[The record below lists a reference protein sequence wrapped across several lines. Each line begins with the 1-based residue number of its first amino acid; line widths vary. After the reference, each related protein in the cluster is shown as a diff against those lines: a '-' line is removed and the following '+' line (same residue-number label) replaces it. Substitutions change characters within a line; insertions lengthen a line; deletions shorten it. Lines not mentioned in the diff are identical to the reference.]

1 MENLD
6 CNGRAAIHNP
16 HASFGPFEML
26 AILGFALIIA
36 STFLDFTPIVKQ
48 NWRAS
53 GAGFPVAISCFLG
66 AFLMLRRHYFAG
78 FFIAV
83 FAGFFLTHE
92 IIIIYDNKA
101 VELGKEL
108 TVDGWFRP
116 VLEVYRNAFTFN
128 TGAFWALVGVLVS
141 VISICVGWVIDV
153 VKTNNYAAK
162 RADLIGEAMKVAAA
176 TGTETAREAQNVS
189 ENNVLADED
198 DSLSTDDDF
207 SAEDSFEDDEIGN
220 EEHDDDEDKTA

>member
-6 CNGRAAIHNP
+6 CNGRAAIRNP
-16 HASFGPFEML
+16 HASFGLFEIL

-53 GAGFPVAISCFLG
+53 GVGLPVAAACFLG
-66 AFLMLRRHYFAG
+66 VFLMLRRHYFAG

-108 TVDGWFRP
+108 AVDGWFRP
-116 VLEVYRNAFTFN
+116 VLEVYRDAFTFN
-128 TGAFWALVGVLVS
+128 TGAFWALIGVLVS
-141 VISICVGWVIDV
+141 GISICVGWVIDV
-153 VKTNNYAAK
+153 VRTNSYAAQQ
-162 RADLIGEAMKVAAA
+162 AEISAA
-176 TGTETAREAQNVS
+176 TVAVTTSTESDQAMMVQKDHEDSSFS
-189 ENNVLADED
+189 EEDDSFSDED
-198 DSLSTDDDF
+198 DENSSSEEDDD
-207 SAEDSFEDDEIGN
+207 DSV
-220 EEHDDDEDKTA
+220 